1 MSKKFLINIDLN
13 KNELQNAVLQP
24 LASAPS
30 TPVEGQV
37 YYNTVSD
44 TPYIYANGAWLDMGV
59 QGGAGA
65 TDLGATLSASNVIVT
80 SSTGADATIPAVDG
94 TNAGVMTPTQK
105 TKLDGI
111 ATAAT
116 ANSTDAYL
124 LSRANHTGTQTAS
137 TISDFSTAAD
147 ARISAAAG
155 TTLATLS
162 GGKVPTTQLPA
173 IAMTNVNSVSSQAA
187 QLALTAQ
194 EGDVAIRTDLNQT
207 YIHNSGSAGT
217 MADWSLL
224 ATPTDTVT
232 SVNGQTGIVTLT
244 KSDVGLANVDNTSDA
259 NKPISTAT
267 QTALNAKTAK
277 YSATV
282 GGSTSITVT
291 HNLGT
296 SDVITQ
302 VRQASDNAVVE
313 CDITN
318 ATTNTVTLGF
328 ASAPAASSLKVTVIG

>member
-1 MSKKFLINIDLN
+1 MKRLSNLDMAQ
-13 KNELQNAVLQP
+13 NEIQNVRIQN

-30 TPVEGQV
+30 SPVEGQM
-37 YYNTVSD
+37 YYNTTSD
-44 TPYIYANGAWLDMGV
+44 TPFIYANGAWLDMGV
-59 QGGAGA
+59 QGGSGA

-80 SSTGADATIPAVDG
+80 SNTGADATIPAVDG

-111 ATAAT
+111 ATGAT
-116 ANSTDAYL
+116 ANSTDATL
-124 LSRANHTGTQTAS
+124 LARANHTGTQTAS
-137 TISDFSTAAD
+137 TISDFSSAAD

-155 TTLATLS
+155 VSVASLS
-162 GGKVPTTQLPA
+162 GGKVPTSQLPA
-173 IAMTNVNSVSSQAA
+173 IAIVDVNSVASQAA

-194 EGDVAIRTDLNQT
+194 EGDVAIRTDLSKT
-207 YIHNSGSAGT
+207 YIHNGGVAGT
-217 MADWSLL
+217 MADWSEL

-232 SVNGQTGIVTLT
+232 SVNSQTGAVVLT
-244 KSDVGLANVDNTSDA
+244 KSDVGLSNVDNTSDA
-259 NKPISTAT
+259 NKPVSTAT
-267 QTALNAKTAK
+267 QTALNAKTTK
-277 YSATV
+277 YTATV

-291 HNLGT
+291 HNLGS

-328 ASAPAASSLKVTVIG
+328 ATAPTASSLKVVVIG